1 MKTTGLLTLAGTAL
15 VALTQ
20 PILAVPRDGGGSR
33 GTFGGG
39 HIAGGFSPGHIG
51 GFVGGGARAAPN
63 ASAGT
68 RFTGRS
74 MHTVTR
80 APQQSYYSGARM
92 SGPRQHA
99 LVRQTPTRS
108 VDSRATRSATI
119 GREQNRAGSLADRS
133 ATINRQQNRSGSLA
147 ARNRTADPRSAV
159 NRAIANNRVAE
170 RHDANWHHDWNKH
183 RAHFHNNVVFVF
195 VNGFW
200 WGLYPWDYYPY
211 YAYGY
216 PYDYSY
222 DYPSDYGGYSYDGG
236 DYSSSQ
242 PYSYYNGYAPSGTYG
257 NGTVSGVQSKL
268 ASLGYYNGAIDGIL
282 GDKTEAAVA
291 RYQQD
296 YDLSVTGTVTAETL
310 HALGLQ

>member
-1 MKTTGLLTLAGTAL
+1 M
-15 VALTQ
+15 
-20 PILAVPRDGGGSR
+20 
-33 GTFGGG
+33 
-39 HIAGGFSPGHIG
+39 
-51 GFVGGGARAAPN
+51 
-63 ASAGT
+63 
-68 RFTGRS
+68 
-74 MHTVTR
+74 
-80 APQQSYYSGARM
+80 
-92 SGPRQHA
+92 
-99 LVRQTPTRS
+99 
-108 VDSRATRSATI
+108 
-119 GREQNRAGSLADRS
+119 
-133 ATINRQQNRSGSLA
+133 
-147 ARNRTADPRSAV
+147 
-159 NRAIANNRVAE
+159 
-170 RHDANWHHDWNKH
+170 
-183 RAHFHNNVVFVF
+183 
-195 VNGFW
+195 NGFW

-216 PYDYSY
+216 PYDYSD

-282 GDKTEAAVA
+282 GDETEAAVA